1 MESIKNWAK
10 KIFSGDSRAI
20 GKAISAIENGDPS
33 GDLLLKAIFPRTGGG
48 LTIGVTG
55 SPGTG
60 KSTLSDKLALHY
72 RKLGKSIGIIAIDP
86 TSPFTGGAI
95 LGDRIRMPTLAT
107 DKEVYIRSMASRG
120 QLGGLA
126 SATFDA
132 VSVLEASGKDII
144 LVETVGVGQ
153 DEVEI
158 AGLADVTLLL
168 LVPGAGDSIQS
179 FKAGIMEIADVFVVN
194 KADCEG
200 ADRVVSEVAALLEIS
215 PMENSWLPPII
226 STTATNGVGVALLG
240 QAIEDFAQFSQE
252 KELAQARL
260 RQRWN
265 KRLMELLE
273 RRLIQGLMK
282 DRLNSENLN
291 GYVEE
296 IIFRRQDPYSVVES
310 IMHRT
315 GFN

>member
-1 MESIKNWAK
+1 MESIKEWGE
-10 KIFSGDSRAI
+10 KIFAGDSRAI
-20 GKAISAIENGDPS
+20 GKAISAIENSDPS
-33 GDLLLKAIFPRTGGG
+33 GDALLKAIFPRTGGG
-48 LTIGVTG
+48 LTIGITG

-95 LGDRIRMPTLAT
+95 LGDRIRMPALAT

-120 QLGGLA
+120 RLGGLA

-144 LVETVGVGQ
+144 LVDTVGVGQ

-179 FKAGIMEIADVFVVN
+179 FKAGIMEIADVFVIN
-194 KADCEG
+194 KADREG
-200 ADRVVSEVAALLEIS
+200 ADRVVNEVAALLELS

-226 STTATNGVGVALLG
+226 STTAISGVGVDLLA
-240 QAIEDFAQFSQE
+240 QAIEDFGQFSQE

-265 KRLMELLE
+265 KRLVELLE

-282 DRLNSENLN
+282 SRLNSEDLN

-296 IIFRRQDPYSVVES
+296 IISRRKDPYSVVES
-310 IMHRT
+310 MMHRT